1 MCLIVFVNAL
11 MQQKNI
17 LITGGVSYSN
27 PIHFLSDS
35 VNILLMVQWLFCVY
49 VLERKN
55 SGIPSQP
62 SLCKQKIN
70 KVARTEFH
78 NTIAAS
84 QQQGAFMLV
93 HRTREEKKVKTTEEI
108 WRWEGE
114 VVNQAH
120 GNR

>member
-11 MQQKNI
+11 MQQKYI
-17 LITGGVSYSN
+17 LITGGVSDSN
-27 PIHFLSDS
+27 PIHFQSDS

-49 VLERKN
+49 MLGKKN
-55 SGIPSQP
+55 SDIPSQP

-70 KVARTEFH
+70 KAARTEFH

-93 HRTREEKKVKTTEEI
+93 HRTREEKKSKDDGRNLAVGGRGGKSST
-108 WRWEGE
+108 W
-114 VVNQAH
+114 
-120 GNR
+120 